1 MIRAIFIVQL
11 LALGA
16 ISFSQNLVVNPG
28 FEIWGKVTKP
38 TSWNSAINCQ
48 KDSVEIRTGSYSCRH
63 SSGLSETKSLAQM
76 ITVLPDKK
84 YRLSFFYK
92 TKIVNNEH
100 GCRIWCDWRDASGV
114 SITDAAAK
122 LILQP
127 SAYMKSD
134 TWQEF
139 TTDITSPANTAFFNL
154 EVRTYQNTIAY
165 FDDFAFQEN
174 VATGYAE
181 EKLSDLLIYPNPAH
195 DLLNI
200 CNIDE
205 LKHIDIQNLAGS
217 IVWSSDFSMGKSVT
231 VPISGLKDGLY
242 IINIKTSNKLI
253 CKKFIKKQR

>member
-1 MIRAIFIVQL
+1 MKRAIFIVQL

-63 SSGLSETKSLAQM
+63 SSSLSETKSLAQV

-92 TKIVNNEH
+92 TIIVNNEH
-100 GCRIWCDWRDASGV
+100 GCRIWCDWKDASGA
-114 SITDAAAK
+114 SISDAAAK

-139 TTDITSPANTAFFNL
+139 TTDITSPTNAAFFNL

-165 FDDFAFQEN
+165 LDDFVFQEN
-174 VATGYAE
+174 VATGNKE
-181 EKLSDLLIYPNPAH
+181 EKISEIIIYPNPAQDFLH
-195 DLLNI
+195 I
-200 CNIDE
+200 SNIDE
-205 LKHIDIQNLAGS
+205 IKHIDIQSLTGS
-217 IVWSSDFSMGKSVT
+217 TVWSSDFDMEKSVT
-231 VPISGLKDGLY
+231 VPISQLKDGLY

-253 CKKFIKKQR
+253 CKKFIKKQI

>member
-1 MIRAIFIVQL
+1 MKRAIFIVQL
-11 LALGA
+11 LAFGV

-63 SSGLSETKSLAQM
+63 SSSLSETKSLAQV

-92 TKIVNNEH
+92 TIIVNNEH
-100 GCRIWCDWRDASGV
+100 GCRIWCDWKDASGAPI
-114 SITDAAAK
+114 SDAAAK

-134 TWQEF
+134 IWQEF
-139 TTDITSPANTAFFNL
+139 TTDITSPTNAAFFNL

-165 FDDFAFQEN
+165 LDDFVFQEN
-174 VATGYAE
+174 VATGNKE
-181 EKLSDLLIYPNPAH
+181 EKISEIIIYPNPAQDFLH
-195 DLLNI
+195 I
-200 CNIDE
+200 SNIDE
-205 LKHIDIQNLAGS
+205 IKHIDIQNIAGIS
-217 IVWSSDFSMGKSVT
+217 IWSSKYSGEESVII
-231 VPISGLKDGLY
+231 PISSFPDGIY
-242 IINIKTSNKLI
+242 IIGIHTSNKI
-253 CKKFIKKQR
+253 IFRKFIKRIN